1 MNLEYH
7 FPIHPKGILLSSN
20 RTEKIWDICQ
30 DFSETFPG
38 KELGIS
44 PLLARIL
51 CNRGISNLEEARH
64 FLSPALSDLPNP
76 FLMQDMDR
84 AVARIIQ
91 AIQRHEPIA
100 IFGDYDVDGTT
111 ATALLFLFL
120 KSLGAIADFVIPHR
134 LQEGYGLN
142 IEALKKLHQQ
152 NIKLLITA
160 DCGVSNQEEV
170 QWAQEHGIDVVVT
183 DHHEPPEILPPAQ
196 AILNPKRKDCGYP
209 FKGLAGVGVAYN
221 LIIALRSSLR
231 EEGFFANRPEPNLKG
246 YLDLVALGTVSDV
259 VPLTGVNRI
268 LVKFGLAQLTQSSR
282 PGILSLEEVADL
294 GPMPIDATAVNFRLA
309 PRINAAGRLAE
320 ARDAVRLFIATDK
333 SEADSIA
340 RNLNHLNS
348 ARQSIEEKI
357 LAEAREM
364 IASAEKA
371 KDSRSFVLASP
382 NWHPGVIGIVASRIV
397 EEFHRPTILIA
408 LQEKKGKGSG
418 RSIPSF
424 SLYQGLKQCERWLE
438 GFGGHDQ
445 AAGLVIHPEKI
456 AGFSKAF
463 EDLVQK
469 QLAEED
475 FIPRL
480 QVDAWTRLDQINE
493 DFLSELE
500 ILSPFGMDNPEP
512 ILAVENLIVMESKL
526 VGNGH
531 LRLRI
536 KDGNRIRDAIGFR
549 MGSLHPLTGD
559 HVNLAFSPQ
568 INIYQGRKLL
578 QLRIVDIQ
586 IPPHPALSPE
596 RGGEGLGIERVQRNE
611 KR

>member
-7 FPIHPKGILLSSN
+7 FHIFAKGILLSSN

-51 CNRGISNLEEARH
+51 CNRGISDLDVARQ

-91 AIQRHEPIA
+91 AIQHHEPIA

-111 ATALLFLFL
+111 ATALLYLFL
-120 KSLGAIADFVIPHR
+120 KSLGTNVGFVIPHR
-134 LQEGYGLN
+134 LKEGYGLN

-170 QWAQEHGIDVVVT
+170 QWAQAHGIDVVVT
-183 DHHEPPEILPPAQ
+183 DHHEPPEILPPAL
-196 AILNPKRKDCGYP
+196 AILNPKRKGCPYP
-209 FKGLAGVGVAYN
+209 FKDLAGVGVAYN
-221 LIIALRSSLR
+221 LIIALRSFLR
-231 EEGFFANRPEPNLKG
+231 EQGFFANGMEPNLKE

-259 VPLTGVNRI
+259 VPLTGANRI
-268 LVKFGLAQLTQSSR
+268 LVKYGLAQLSQSSR
-282 PGILSLEEVADL
+282 PGILALKEIADL
-294 GPMPIDATAVNFRLA
+294 GPMPIDTTAVNFRLA

-320 ARDAVRLFIATDK
+320 ALDAVRLFIATDK

-340 RNLNHLNS
+340 GSLNQLNS
-348 ARQSIEEKI
+348 SRQGIEEKI
-357 LAEAREM
+357 LAEVRER
-364 IASAEKA
+364 IGSREKGKDA
-371 KDSRSFVLASP
+371 KSFVLASP

-408 LQEKKGKGSG
+408 LQEKRGKGSG

-424 SLYQGLKQCERWLE
+424 SLYQGLKHCERWLDA
-438 GFGGHDQ
+438 FGGHDQ
-445 AAGLVIHPEKI
+445 AAGLVIQPEKI

-463 EDLVQK
+463 EDLVKK
-469 QLAEED
+469 QLREED

-500 ILSPFGMDNPEP
+500 ILSPFGMGNPEP
-512 ILAVENLIVMESKL
+512 ILAVENLTATESRL

-549 MGSLHPLTGD
+549 MGSLHPLGGSQ
-559 HVNLAFSPQ
+559 VNMAFSPQ
-568 INIYQGRKLL
+568 INIYQGRKML
-578 QLRIVDIQ
+578 QLRIVDLQ

-596 RGGEGLGIERVQRNE
+596 CGGRGSGDRTST
-611 KR
+611 KK